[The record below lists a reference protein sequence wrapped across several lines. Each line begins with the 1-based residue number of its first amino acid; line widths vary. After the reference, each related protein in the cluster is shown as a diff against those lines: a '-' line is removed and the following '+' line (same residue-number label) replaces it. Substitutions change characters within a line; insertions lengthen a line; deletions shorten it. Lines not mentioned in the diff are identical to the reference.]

1 MTDGYGDERSRW
13 WTRRKAV
20 GALGVAVLGGIGCT
34 LFFLGPLGGAKD
46 SAKRAPTGFPK
57 ASPATAGRT
66 LEYLRDQA
74 PELLVMHR
82 AATETHLISDR
93 SECAER
99 IERLDRV
106 ASADRALIK
115 IGRVLDGP
123 LSAAFDGERVAL
135 GAHLTACSDGQQ
147 TGETSTE
154 LRVASDL
161 VDGRLI
167 ELNET
172 E

>member
-1 MTDGYGDERSRW
+1 MTRAYGDRSSRW

-20 GALGVAVLGGIGCT
+20 GALGVVVLGGIGCA
-34 LFFLGPLGGAKD
+34 LFLLGPLGAAED

-57 ASPATAGRT
+57 ASSATAGRT

-74 PELLVMHR
+74 PELLLMHR
-82 AATETHLISDR
+82 AATETHLISDS
-93 SECAER
+93 SECAQR
-99 IERLDRV
+99 VERLDRV
-106 ASADRALIK
+106 APADRALIQ
-115 IGRVLDGP
+115 IGRVLDEP

-135 GAHLTACSDGQQ
+135 GAHLTACSEGQQ
-147 TGETSTE
+147 TGETSTD
-154 LRVASDL
+154 LRVASNL

-167 ELNET
+167 ELEET